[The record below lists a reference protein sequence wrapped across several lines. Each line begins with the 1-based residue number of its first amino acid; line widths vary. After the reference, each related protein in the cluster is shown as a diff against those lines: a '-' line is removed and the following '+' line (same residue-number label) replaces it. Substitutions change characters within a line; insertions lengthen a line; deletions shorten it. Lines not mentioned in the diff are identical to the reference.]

1 MYEKFVKRMK
11 DCISDKVLDCAGCPY
26 QYGYKGTYCMN
37 GLITD
42 AADAIEELSRKVE
55 DLEAMREI
63 SPEAEYAIN
72 KHADSLIS
80 KLDKLINNSE
90 DKPRWISVSERLPQD
105 KEMVIGFT
113 PCDGYM
119 FVGYHVTSFYHDLD
133 FSCWHIITAMR
144 STRKMTKKVT
154 QWMPLP
160 TPPKEEI

>member
-1 MYEKFVKRMK
+1 MYEELVKRLRH
-11 DCISDKVLDCAGCPY
+11 CSEEHSGCGTCELSDTCVL
-26 QYGYKGTYCMN
+26 QTR
-37 GLITD
+37 LLLQ
-42 AADAIEELSRKVE
+42 AADVIEELNRKVE

-154 QWMPLP
+154 HWMPLP